1 MKHIKYIILLL
12 ITLTTYVVS
21 AQVKFEAKVSKKKLG
36 VNERLRI
43 DFEMNKDGD
52 NFVPPSFKDFTIVG
66 GPNTSL
72 MNSYANGVKTY
83 QKTYS
88 YFLAPK
94 KKGKFTIKQATI
106 EIDGEIY
113 KTFPITINVT
123 AAVDKP
129 NGSPDAS
136 DIASE
141 NIHLVAEVSKS
152 DPYLNEPVT
161 VVYKL
166 YVSTEVGIDGNWRE
180 KQTPRYNDFWSQNIE
195 VRGLNIQRGL
205 YKGKEYRYVVLRKTV
220 LYPQKTGKLKI
231 EPLVL
236 DITVEVPTGR
246 ANVFGRQIMNK
257 VPKTVTAGSRTINVK
272 VLPEQGKPSD
282 FKGAVGDFQ
291 FNVTTSKNQLNA
303 TESLQAKIEVSG
315 NGNLKL
321 FELPKL
327 TTPSSLEVYEPEH
340 KENVRTSLSGM
351 QGRISDSYTIVP
363 QYRGKYPVPSISFSY
378 FDLKTETYKRITSD
392 EIIIDVIEGPTA
404 AVANNKDNANT
415 SANKQTVTPSSNTF
429 TFIKTTS
436 NWSSMTS
443 EAFFKS
449 SGFWA
454 MLLLPFLA
462 IPLAIIIRK
471 AKDKRDA
478 DVTGNR
484 IRKADRLAKKYL
496 SVAKKNLGQKE
507 SFYESLERALH
518 NYLKAKLNIE
528 TSDFNKEKIE
538 TLLSERNVERSV
550 VTDFISILESC
561 ELARYTPI
569 TQVTMENDYDKA
581 AKTISLI
588 DKQIR

>member
-1 MKHIKYIILLL
+1 MKFVKNILAIVLII
-12 ITLTTYVVS
+12 VS
-21 AQVKFEAKVSKKKLG
+21 GFAFAQVKFEAKVSKKKLG

-43 DFEMNKDGD
+43 DFEMNRDGD
-52 NFVPPSFKDFTIVG
+52 NFVPPSFDDFTVVG

-72 MNSYANGVKTY
+72 MNSYANGKKTY

-94 KKGKFTIKQATI
+94 KKGSFTIKQATI

-113 KTFPITINVT
+113 KTFPVT
-123 AAVDKP
+123 VTVIDAVDRP
-129 NGSPDAS
+129 NGPPDAS

-141 NIHLVAEVSKS
+141 KIHLVAEVSNS
-152 DPYLNEPVT
+152 NPYLNEPTT

-166 YVSTEVGIDGNWRE
+166 YVSPDVGISSNWRE

-195 VRGLNIQRGL
+195 IKGLNIQRG
-205 YKGKEYRYVVLRKTV
+205 EYQGEDYRFVVLRKTV
-220 LYPQKTGKLKI
+220 LYPQKTGNLKL

-246 ANVFGRQIMNK
+246 ANIFGQQIMTQ
-257 VPKTVTAGSRTINVK
+257 VPKTVTAGSRTIKVK
-272 VLPEQGKPSD
+272 PLPEKGKPQD
-282 FKGAVGDFQ
+282 FKGAVGDFN
-291 FNVTTSKNQLNA
+291 FEVTTSKNQLNA
-303 TESLQAKIEVSG
+303 TESLQAKVEVTG
-315 NGNLKL
+315 KGNLKL

-340 KENVRTSLSGM
+340 KENVRTDLNGM
-351 QGRISDSYTIVP
+351 KGSISDTYTIVP
-363 QYRGKYPVPSISFSY
+363 QYRGKYPIPFISFSY
-378 FDLKTETYKRITSD
+378 FDLKTESYKRITSD
-392 EIIIDVIEGPTA
+392 EIIIDVVEGPTA
-404 AVANNKDNANT
+404 AENSSDNTSVANT
-415 SANKQTVTPSSNTF
+415 KQAIKPNSNTF
-429 TFIKTTS
+429 AFIKTSS
-436 NWSSMTS
+436 NWSSIKQDD
-443 EAFFKS
+443 FFKS
-449 SGFWA
+449 TGFWS

-471 AKDKRDA
+471 EKDRRDA
-478 DVTGNR
+478 DVVGSR

-496 SVAKKNLGQKE
+496 SEAKKNLGQKE
-507 SFYESLERALH
+507 SFYEALERALH

-538 TLLSERNVERSV
+538 TLLSQRHVDQNVLAE
-550 VTDFISILESC
+550 FISILESC

-569 TQVTMENDYDKA
+569 TNVTMQNDYDKA

>member
-1 MKHIKYIILLL
+1 MKFVKNILAIVLII
-12 ITLTTYVVS
+12 VS
-21 AQVKFEAKVSKKKLG
+21 GFAFAQVKFEAKVSKKKLG

-43 DFEMNKDGD
+43 DFEMNRDGD
-52 NFVPPSFKDFTIVG
+52 NFVPPSFDDFTVVG

-72 MNSYANGVKTY
+72 MNSYANGKKTY

-94 KKGKFTIKQATI
+94 KKGSFTIKQATI

-113 KTFPITINVT
+113 KTFPVT
-123 AAVDKP
+123 VTVTDAVDRP
-129 NGSPDAS
+129 NGPPDAS

-141 NIHLVAEVSKS
+141 KIHLVAEVSNS
-152 DPYLNEPVT
+152 NPYLNEPTT

-166 YVSTEVGIDGNWRE
+166 YVSPDVGISSNWRE

-195 VRGLNIQRGL
+195 IKGLNIQRG
-205 YKGKEYRYVVLRKTV
+205 EYQGEDYRFVVLRKTV
-220 LYPQKTGKLKI
+220 LYPQKTGNLKL

-246 ANVFGRQIMNK
+246 ANIFGQQIMTQ
-257 VPKTVTAGSRTINVK
+257 VPKTVTAGSRTIKVK
-272 VLPEQGKPSD
+272 PLPEKGKPQD
-282 FKGAVGDFQ
+282 FKGAVGDFN
-291 FNVTTSKNQLNA
+291 FEVTTSKNQLNA
-303 TESLQAKIEVSG
+303 TESLQAKVEVTG
-315 NGNLKL
+315 KGNLKL

-340 KENVRTSLSGM
+340 KENVRTDLNGM
-351 QGRISDSYTIVP
+351 KGSISDTYTIVP
-363 QYRGKYPVPSISFSY
+363 QYRGKYPIPFISFSY
-378 FDLKTETYKRITSD
+378 FDLKTKSYKRITSD
-392 EIIIDVIEGPTA
+392 EIIIDVVEGPTA
-404 AVANNKDNANT
+404 AENSADNTTIANT
-415 SANKQTVTPSSNTF
+415 KQTIKPSSNTF
-429 TFIKTTS
+429 AFIKTSS
-436 NWSSMTS
+436 NWSSIK
-443 EAFFKS
+443 EDDFFKS
-449 SGFWA
+449 TGFWS

-471 AKDKRDA
+471 EKDRRDA
-478 DVTGNR
+478 DVVGSR

-496 SVAKKNLGQKE
+496 SEAKKNLGQKE
-507 SFYESLERALH
+507 SFYEALERALH

-538 TLLSERNVERSV
+538 TLLSQRHVDQNVLA
-550 VTDFISILESC
+550 DFISILESC

-569 TQVTMENDYDKA
+569 TNVTMQNDYDKA

>member
-1 MKHIKYIILLL
+1 MKFVKNILAIVLII
-12 ITLTTYVVS
+12 VS
-21 AQVKFEAKVSKKKLG
+21 GFAFAQVKFEAKVSKKKLG

-43 DFEMNKDGD
+43 DFEMNRDGD
-52 NFVPPSFKDFTIVG
+52 NFVPPSFDDFTVVG

-72 MNSYANGVKTY
+72 MNSYANGKKTY

-94 KKGKFTIKQATI
+94 KKGSFTIKQATI

-113 KTFPITINVT
+113 KTFPVT
-123 AAVDKP
+123 VTVTDAVDRP
-129 NGSPDAS
+129 NGPPDAS

-141 NIHLVAEVSKS
+141 KIHLVAEVSNS
-152 DPYLNEPVT
+152 NPYLNEPTT

-166 YVSTEVGIDGNWRE
+166 YVSPDVGISSNWRE

-195 VRGLNIQRGL
+195 IKGLNIQRG
-205 YKGKEYRYVVLRKTV
+205 EYQGEDYRFVVLRKTV
-220 LYPQKTGKLKI
+220 LYPQKTGNLKL

-246 ANVFGRQIMNK
+246 ANIFGQQIMTQ
-257 VPKTVTAGSRTINVK
+257 VPKTVTAGSRTIKVK
-272 VLPEQGKPSD
+272 PLPEKGKPQD
-282 FKGAVGDFQ
+282 FKGAVGDFN
-291 FNVTTSKNQLNA
+291 FEVTTSKNQLNA
-303 TESLQAKIEVSG
+303 TESLQAKVEVTG
-315 NGNLKL
+315 KGNLKL

-340 KENVRTSLSGM
+340 KENVRTDLNGM
-351 QGRISDSYTIVP
+351 KGSISDTYTIVP
-363 QYRGKYPVPSISFSY
+363 QYRGKYPIPFISFSY
-378 FDLKTETYKRITSD
+378 FDLKTESYKRITSD
-392 EIIIDVIEGPTA
+392 EIIIDVVEGPTA
-404 AVANNKDNANT
+404 AENSSDNTSVANT
-415 SANKQTVTPSSNTF
+415 KQAIKPNSNTF
-429 TFIKTTS
+429 AFIKTSS
-436 NWSSMTS
+436 NWSSIK
-443 EAFFKS
+443 EDDFFKS
-449 SGFWA
+449 TGFWS

-471 AKDKRDA
+471 EKDRRDA
-478 DVTGNR
+478 DVVGSRN
-484 IRKADRLAKKYL
+484 RKADRLAKKYL
-496 SVAKKNLGQKE
+496 SEAKKNLGQKE
-507 SFYESLERALH
+507 SFYEALERALH

-538 TLLSERNVERSV
+538 TLLSQRHVDQNVLAE
-550 VTDFISILESC
+550 FISILESC

-569 TQVTMENDYDKA
+569 TNVTMQNDYDKA

>member
-1 MKHIKYIILLL
+1 MRVIKNISIILFLFASS
-12 ITLTTYVVS
+12 INY
-21 AQVKFEAKVSKKKLG
+21 AQVTFEAKVSKQKLG

-52 NFVPPSFKDFTIVG
+52 NFVPPNFDDFTVVG

-72 MNSYANGVKTY
+72 MNSYANGKKTY

-106 EIDGEIY
+106 EIEGETY
-113 KTFPITINVT
+113 KTFPITVT
-123 AAVDKP
+123 VTDAVERP
-129 NGSPDAS
+129 NGQPDAS

-141 NIHLVAEVSKS
+141 KIHLVAEVSNS
-152 DPYLNEPVT
+152 NPYLNEPTT

-166 YVSTEVGIDGNWRE
+166 YVSPDVGISSNWRE
-180 KQTPRYNDFWSQNIE
+180 KQTPRYNDFWSQNVE
-195 VRGLNIQRGL
+195 VKGLNIQRGQ
-205 YKGKEYRYVVLRKTV
+205 YQGEDYRYVVLRKTV
-220 LYPQKTGKLKI
+220 LYPQKTGNLKL

-246 ANVFGRQIMNK
+246 ANIFGQQIMTQ

-272 VLPEQGKPSD
+272 PLPEQGKPAD
-282 FKGAVGDFQ
+282 FKGAVGDFS

-303 TESLQAKIEVSG
+303 TESLQAKIEVTG
-315 NGNLKL
+315 KGNLKL

-351 QGRISDSYTIVP
+351 QGSISDIYTIVP
-363 QYRGKYPVPSISFSY
+363 QYRGKYPIPSVSFSY
-378 FDLKTETYKRITSD
+378 FDLKTESYKRITSN
-392 EIIIDVIEGPTA
+392 EIVIDVVEGPTA
-404 AVANNKDNANT
+404 
-415 SANKQTVTPSSNTF
+415 SANGSEKTETDNTKQTVKPSTNTFAFIKISSNWETM
-429 TFIKTTS
+429 
-436 NWSSMTS
+436 SSKD
-443 EAFFKS
+443 FFKS
-449 SGFWA
+449 TSFWCL
-454 MLLLPFLA
+454 LLLPFLA
-462 IPLAIIIRK
+462 IPLAIVIRR

-478 DVTGNR
+478 DVVGSR

-496 SVAKKNLGQKE
+496 SEAKKNLRQKE
-507 SFYESLERALH
+507 AFYESLERALH

-538 TLLSERNVERSV
+538 DLLTQKHVDKNVVAE
-550 VTDFISILESC
+550 FISILESC

-569 TQVTMENDYDKA
+569 TNVTMQNDYDKA
-581 AKTISLI
+581 AETISLI
-588 DKQIR
+588 DKQIRK

>member
-1 MKHIKYIILLL
+1 MRFVKHISILVMLFA
-12 ITLTTYVVS
+12 ITSVS

-36 VNERLRI
+36 INERLRI

-52 NFVPPSFKDFTIVG
+52 NFVPPSFEGFTVVG

-94 KKGKFTIKQATI
+94 KRGKFTIKQAII

-113 KTFPITINVT
+113 KTFPITITVT

-129 NGSPDAS
+129 NGPPDAS
-136 DIASE
+136 DVASE
-141 NIHLVAEVSKS
+141 NIHLVAEVSKT
-152 DPYLNEPVT
+152 DPFLNEGFT

-166 YVSTEVGIDGNWRE
+166 YVSPETGVSNWRE
-180 KQTPRYNDFWSQNIE
+180 KDNPRYNDFWSQNIE
-195 VRGLNIQRGL
+195 IKGLNIQKGL
-205 YKGKEYRYVVLRKTV
+205 YKGEEYRYVTLRKTV
-220 LYPQKTGKLKI
+220 LYPQKTGKLKL

-236 DITVEVPTGR
+236 DVTVEVPSGR
-246 ANVFGRQIMNK
+246 ADIFGRQIMTK
-257 VPKTVTAGSRTINVK
+257 VPKTITAGSRTINVK
-272 VLPEQGKPSD
+272 PLPEQGRPAD
-282 FKGAVGDFQ
+282 FKGAVGDFKL
-291 FNVTTSKNQLNA
+291 NVTTSKNQLNA

-315 NGNLKL
+315 KGNLKL

-340 KENVRTSLSGM
+340 KENVRTNLNGM
-351 QGRISDSYTIVP
+351 QGRISDTYTIVP
-363 QYRGKYPVPSISFSY
+363 QYRGKYPIPAISFSY
-378 FDLKTETYKRITSD
+378 FDLKTESYKRITSD
-392 EIIIDVIEGPTA
+392 ELVIDVLEGPTA
-404 AVANNKDNANT
+404 AISNSEDAAATSNT
-415 SANKQTVTPSSNTF
+415 KQTVRPTTNTF
-429 TFIKTTS
+429 AFIKTQST
-436 NWSSMTS
+436 WSSMVSTP
-443 EAFFKS
+443 FFQS
-449 SGFWA
+449 TTFWS

-462 IPLAIIIRK
+462 IPVAIVIRRT
-471 AKDKRDA
+471 KDKRDA
-478 DVTGNR
+478 DVQGNR
-484 IRKADRLAKKYL
+484 IRKADRLARKYL
-496 SVAKKNLGQKE
+496 SEAKKNLGQKE
-507 SFYESLERALH
+507 AFYEALERALH

-538 TLLSERNVERSV
+538 NLLSTRKVQNEVIS
-550 VTDFISILESC
+550 DFISILENC

-569 TQVTMENDYDKA
+569 TNVTMQNDYDRS

>member
-1 MKHIKYIILLL
+1 MSGISY
-12 ITLTTYVVS
+12 
-21 AQVKFEAKVSKKKLG
+21 AQVKFEAKVSKQKLG

-43 DFEMNKDGD
+43 DFEMNQDGD
-52 NFVPPSFKDFTIVG
+52 NFVPPNFDDFTVVG

-72 MNSYANGVKTY
+72 KNLYVNGKRTY

-88 YFLAPK
+88 YFLSPK

-106 EIDGEIY
+106 EIDGEVY
-113 KTFPITINVT
+113 KTFPLTVTVT

-129 NGSPDAS
+129 NGPPDAS
-136 DIASE
+136 DIASDK
-141 NIHLVAEVSKS
+141 IHLVAEVSNGN
-152 DPYLNEPVT
+152 PYLNEPTT

-166 YVSTEVGIDGNWRE
+166 YVSTEVGISSNWRE

-195 VRGLNIQRGL
+195 IKGLNIQRGE
-205 YKGKEYRYVVLRKTV
+205 YKGEDYRYVVLRKTV
-220 LYPQKTGKLKI
+220 LYPQKTGKLKL

-246 ANVFGRQIMNK
+246 ANIFGQQIMTQ

-272 VLPEQGKPSD
+272 PLPEQGKPSD
-282 FKGAVGDFQ
+282 FKGAVGDFD
-291 FNVTTSKNQLNA
+291 FKVTTSKNQLNA

-315 NGNLKL
+315 RGNLKL

-340 KENVRTSLSGM
+340 KESVRTNLGGM
-351 QGRISDSYTIVP
+351 QGSISDTYTIVP

-378 FDLKTETYKRITSD
+378 FDLKTESYKRITSD
-392 EIIIDVIEGPTA
+392 EIIIDVVEGPTA
-404 AVANNKDNANT
+404 TTENSENTSTTTKQAVKPNAN
-415 SANKQTVTPSSNTF
+415 AF
-429 TFIKTTS
+429 AFIKTSS
-436 NWSSMTS
+436 NWESMTTKD
-443 EAFFKS
+443 FFKS
-449 SGFWA
+449 TSFWCL
-454 MLLLPFLA
+454 LLLPFLA
-462 IPLAIIIRK
+462 IPLAIVIRRE
-471 AKDKRDA
+471 KDKRDA
-478 DVTGNR
+478 DVVGSR

-496 SVAKKNLGQKE
+496 SEAKKNLGQKE
-507 SFYESLERALH
+507 AFYESLERALH
-518 NYLKAKLNIE
+518 NYLKAKLRIE

-538 TLLSERNVERSV
+538 TLLTQKNVDNNVVSE
-550 VTDFISILESC
+550 FISIIESC

-569 TQVTMENDYDKA
+569 TNVTMQNDYDKA